1 MSLPSLTTM
10 AKPIKSIIKIQI
22 KAAEASP
29 APPIG
34 PSLAEHGINIS
45 EFCQK
50 FNDATQDKKGSKI
63 PVEITVYEDRSYD
76 FRLKQPLASDLIKKA
91 AGIEKGSGEPNRK
104 KVAKLTMGQVEEI
117 AKQKLE
123 DLNTNN
129 LEQAVKIIE
138 GTAHSMGVETEK

>member
-1 MSLPSLTTM
+1 M
-10 AKPIKSIIKIQI
+10 AKHIKAVVKIQV

-34 PSLAEHGINIS
+34 PSLAEHGINIG

-50 FNDATQDKKGSKI
+50 FNDTTQDQKGSKI
-63 PVEITVYEDRSYD
+63 PVEITIYADRSYD
-76 FRLKQPLASDLIKKA
+76 FWLKQPLASDLIKKA

-104 KVAKLTMGQVEEI
+104 KVAKLTKAQVEEI

-123 DLNTNN
+123 DLNTND
-129 LEQAVKIIE
+129 LEQAIKIIQ
-138 GTAHSMGVETEK
+138 GTARSMGVDIV